1 MGGKHPCETIFLY
14 GGTSNRTLFLYLSI
28 NICSHFSLK
37 TLALSSK
44 KCTFAAKICVL
55 TQKIQRMIYFE
66 RKEYLNKLI
75 SAEGNGM
82 IKIITGIR
90 RCGKSFLLFNIFCK
104 HLLERG
110 VAENHIIQVS
120 NV

>member
-1 MGGKHPCETIFLY
+1 MCLDTKIF
-14 GGTSNRTLFLYLSI
+14 SE
-28 NICSHFSLK
+28 
-37 TLALSSK
+37 
-44 KCTFAAKICVL
+44 
-55 TQKIQRMIYFE
+55 MMYFE
-66 RKEYLNKLI
+66 RKEYLDKLI

-110 VAENHIIQVS
+110 VSEDHIIQALIPQHYS
-120 NV
+120 LILFISA